1 MTNYIEPNN
10 RHKYLII
17 NDDIVP
23 LDSSDIY
30 HFFDNNS
37 IAEIKEIRFYKHLES
52 EHNVETDK
60 YYPSGYAIIN
70 IDYWFDTNNSNSFYN
85 SLLNYHTIKNKE
97 NNVFI
102 FRSNNVGPPWNVELY
117 CNWSKIKNFEDNDF
131 NNKKQKTYHKQDEEE
146 DIKQEQEELN
156 QNHEYVKQEQEELNQ
171 NHEYVK
177 QEQEEE
183 QEEEY
188 YEDNTYDDNDDN
200 DDDDNDDDDDEYQYN
215 EEDEHDDELEDEQND
230 NFNKFITL
238 KKNYSIIS
246 KKYYNLLAVNHSLV
260 KRNKDLSKASKKLK
274 NSKNFSKNHKK
285 NIVNITSNTN
295 NVWTRRL
302 RSAKF

>member
-1 MTNYIEPNN
+1 MTNYIEPVN

-37 IAEIKEIRFYKHLES
+37 IAEIKEIKFYKHPEC
-52 EHNVETDK
+52 ENNVDEDK
-60 YYPSGYAIIN
+60 YYPSGYAIII
-70 IDYWFDTNNSNSFYN
+70 IDYWLDTNNSNSFYN
-85 SLLNYHTIKNKE
+85 SLLNYHTNKE

-102 FRSNNVGPPWNVELY
+102 FKSSGLGPPWKVELY

-131 NNKKQKTYHKQDEEE
+131 NNKKQKTYHKQNGEEE
-146 DIKQEQEELN
+146 LKQEEELN
-156 QNHEYVKQEQEELNQ
+156 QTHEYVKQEQED
-171 NHEYVK
+171 
-177 QEQEEE
+177 
-183 QEEEY
+183 EEY
-188 YEDNTYDDNDDN
+188 YEDNTYDDNDD
-200 DDDDNDDDDDEYQYN
+200 DDDDVEYQYN
-215 EEDEHDDELEDEQND
+215 EEDDDDDELEDEEND
-230 NFNKFITL
+230 NYNKFITL
-238 KKNYSIIS
+238 KRNYSIIS

-295 NVWTRRL
+295 NVWMRRL
-302 RSAKF
+302 RSSKF